1 MDTTGTLAV
10 NNAVNA
16 GLGIFQQAGVPLLYL
31 FLILFIALFG
41 IGVFWRAIVGGV
53 RRVGRAVNVRI

>member
-16 GLGIFQQAGVPLLYL
+16 GLGLIQQAGVPLLYL
-31 FLILFIALFG
+31 FIILFVAFFG
-41 IGVFWRAIVGGV
+41 IGVFWNAIVNGV
-53 RRVGRAVNVRI
+53 KRMRRAVGVYR

>member
-31 FLILFIALFG
+31 FLVVFMALFG
-41 IGVFWRAIVGGV
+41 IGVFWNAIVNGVKRMRRAVGV
-53 RRVGRAVNVRI
+53 RH

>member
-31 FLILFIALFG
+31 LLIVFLFLFAL
-41 IGVFWRAIVGGV
+41 GVTWRALVGGV
-53 RRVGRAVNVRI
+53 RRVGRAVKVRI